1 MRKIAVI
8 GPGRVGEATAEFLAQ
23 QSLCREL
30 VLLGTRD
37 SVARGI
43 ALDIQES
50 APLFGFDTRVRGGA
64 DPALLAGAE
73 LVIMTA
79 GRPRKPGMD
88 RNQLRDANLAVL
100 RTVLDNVTEHAP
112 EAMLVLVSNPV
123 DLLTYHAWKE
133 TGWSRNRVFGL
144 SGVLDSA
151 RMASF
156 VAQASGYS
164 VRDISAMVIGGHG
177 DAMVPLP
184 DYTCINGI
192 PIRHVLDGDTIA
204 RIIERTRGGGAEVL
218 ALKETSSAYDSPA
231 AAIAVMVEAVI
242 RNRKRILPCV
252 AVLDG
257 EYGQSN
263 IAMGVP
269 VVLGEGGMEKVVELP
284 LTEDERRALQA
295 SADSVRHGLSGS

>member
-1 MRKIAVI
+1 MRKIVVV

-30 VLLGTRD
+30 ALLGTQD

-50 APLFGFDTRVRGGA
+50 APLFGFDTKVSGGA
-64 DPALLAGAE
+64 DPALLAGAD

-79 GRPRKPGMD
+79 GQPRKPGMSRD
-88 RNQLRDANLAVL
+88 QLRDANLAVL
-100 RTVLDNVTEHAP
+100 RSVMDNVLNYAP
-112 EAMLVLVSNPV
+112 DAMLVVVSNPV
-123 DLLTYHAWKE
+123 DVLTYHAWKQS
-133 TGWSRNRVFGL
+133 GWPRRRIFGL

-164 VRDISAMVIGGHG
+164 VRDITALVIGGHG

-184 DYTCINGI
+184 EYTCINGVPVRHI
-192 PIRHVLDGDTIA
+192 LDREAIRQ
-204 RIIERTRGGGAEVL
+204 IIDRTRQGGAEIL
-218 ALKETSSAYDSPA
+218 ALKQTSSAYDSPA

-242 RNRKRILPCV
+242 RNRRRILPCV

-257 EYGQSN
+257 EYGQRD
-263 IAMGVP
+263 IALGVP

-295 SADSVRHGLSGS
+295 SADAVRKALAG